1 MRQVQDEGG
10 HVQHHVE
17 RDERDVQVAAARV
30 GPDTVRSPTMAV
42 RDPADRDRVVG
53 VVACSPPDL
62 VDRAVRVAD
71 EAGRDWAS
79 WTPSARRKALEAAA
93 TAALDGIRE
102 RAELLTREEG
112 KVLWESIADVAA
124 APYLLGVAADLV
136 DRVAEEERIER
147 RRGDFVRRRRPA
159 GVVAVIVPWN
169 SPVVLAFNGIA
180 PALAAGNTVVVKP
193 SELAPLALTKTLT
206 LLAEGLPPGVVNI
219 CPGTGP
225 ETGAALAA
233 HPLVRRVLLTGGTR
247 AGQAAMRAAAG
258 PLAGVSLELGGNDP
272 AIVLESAHIG
282 DDLVEQLRHAVYTG
296 TGQVC
301 FAVKRIYVA
310 RRHHDELVARFME
323 ATDEIVVG
331 NGLDERS
338 TIGPLISDEARDRVR
353 RLIERAADAGGTV
366 TELGRA
372 LDPASWDA
380 GSFLLPHVVTGLPH
394 ASELVA
400 VEQFGPVVPFVPFDR
415 EEEAIAMANDSQYGL
430 SASLWSEDV
439 DHAMDLGREIDAGTV
454 WVNVHRAGASDHTT
468 PYGGTKCSGIGRS
481 NGWASVEELTETQML
496 IHRRD
501 VERLPGPA
509 LLDQLPS

>member
-1 MRQVQDEGG
+1 MQRQMQ
-10 HVQHHVE
+10 
-17 RDERDVQVAAARV
+17 RDDLVAAARV
-30 GPDTVRSPTMAV
+30 GLETVAAPVIEV
-42 RDPADRDRVVG
+42 RDPADRRRVVG
-53 VVACSPPDL
+53 VGACSPPGL
-62 VDRAVRVAD
+62 VDRAVRAAD
-71 EAGRDWAS
+71 AAAGDWAA
-79 WTPSARRKALEAAA
+79 WTPSARREALGAAA
-93 TAALDGIRE
+93 AAVVDGIRE

-112 KVLWESIADVAA
+112 KVLWESVADVAA
-124 APYLLGVAADLV
+124 APYLLGVATELV
-136 DRVAEEERIER
+136 DRVSEEERTER
-147 RRGDFVRRRRPA
+147 RRGDFVRRRRPV
-159 GVVAVIVPWN
+159 GVVGVIVPWN

-193 SELAPLALTKTLT
+193 SELAPLALTQTLT
-206 LLAEGLPPGVVNI
+206 LLADRLPSGVLNI

-225 ETGAALAA
+225 ETGAALAG
-233 HPLVRRVLLTGGTR
+233 HPLVRRVLLTGGLR

-272 AIVLESAHIG
+272 AIVLESARLD

-296 TGQVC
+296 TGQIC

-310 RRHHDELVARFME
+310 RTHHDELVARFLE
-323 ATDEIVVG
+323 ATDEVVVG

-338 TIGPLISDEARDRVR
+338 TIGPLISDAARDRVCG
-353 RLIERAADAGGTV
+353 LIERAASAGGTV

-372 LDPASWDA
+372 LDPSSWDD

-400 VEQFGPVVPFVPFDR
+400 VEQFGPVVPIVPFDG
-415 EEEAIAMANDSQYGL
+415 EDEAIAMANDSPYGL
-430 SASLWSEDV
+430 SASIWSQDI
-439 DHAMDLGREIDAGTV
+439 DHAMALGREIDAGTV
-454 WVNVHRAGASDHTT
+454 WVNVHRMGASDHTT
-468 PYGGTKCSGIGRS
+468 PYGGTKSSGIGRS
-481 NGWASVEELTETQML
+481 NGWAAVEELTETQML